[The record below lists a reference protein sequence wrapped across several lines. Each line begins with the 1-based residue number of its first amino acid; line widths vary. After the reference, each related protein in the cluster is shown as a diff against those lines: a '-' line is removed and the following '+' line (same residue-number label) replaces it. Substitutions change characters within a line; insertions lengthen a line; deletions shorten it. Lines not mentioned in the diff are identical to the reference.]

1 MTATLDRS
9 LSRASSMSI
18 PMSSP
23 RLSLRHETTPPSLSS
38 DPSVTHLHDRLTLLD
53 SHLLELRSTVLT
65 KDGYVDRRNREDEHI
80 RREFEAHRSIS
91 NRIDLNVVALR
102 TDVDQ
107 LKTGV
112 FQLKSSISQSS
123 NETVFLRSDLDR
135 LSKNVDQI
143 QSDLEH
149 LQTDIVGCRMEISK
163 LHTTVSQLRTDL
175 ITLQHE
181 TSRQLNS
188 ILDRFDS
195 VDDRFNSV
203 DNRFN
208 SVDDRLNSVEDRFTL
223 MESRMKH
230 SERVRFNSLAHTT
243 HAPITPVPFI
253 EEDGSLQWPEY
264 FPRTVWRF
272 WCLKKRSRINR
283 LVQLA
288 EFYRLGGYQY
298 WSRMHQNQIDAH
310 FTDDDSSDSSDC
322 PSALTRA
329 EAVRLYPEAAHQ
341 ALAATL
347 GLVYYKIRNEVGEGP
362 NMPIQRPPKRLP
374 EEAVSTSTSSKQ
386 KPVKMARR
394 PNNVDGP
401 RTLSPTA
408 LHKLIAGPS
417 LESKSMASEESDKLG
432 WNAHSEVSDDAMSK
446 LRGIVS
452 EELGTLLRA
461 LERGRVKLK
470 PSRAEKLNM
479 SPESKAS
486 RSGKA
491 GSQQAQEDEVPTQP
505 NTVPTE
511 ILSYSEKITHL
522 GERDLK
528 DHDLPDTAS
537 ESTGPLT

>member
-18 PMSSP
+18 PISSP
-23 RLSLRHETTPPSLSS
+23 RLSLRHETTSPSLSS
-38 DPSVTHLHDRLTLLD
+38 DPSITHPSISHLHDRLTILD

-65 KDGYVDRRNREDEHI
+65 KDGYVDRRNREDEHL

-112 FQLKSSISQSS
+112 FQLKSSISN
-123 NETVFLRSDLDR
+123 NETVFLRSDIDR

-143 QSDLEH
+143 QADLEH
-149 LQTDIVGCRMEISK
+149 LQTDVFGCRMEISK
-163 LHTTVSQLRTDL
+163 LHTTISQLRTDL

-181 TSRQLNS
+181 TSRH
-188 ILDRFDS
+188 
-195 VDDRFNSV
+195 
-203 DNRFN
+203 
-208 SVDDRLNSVEDRFTL
+208 LNSVFDRFTL
-223 MESRMKH
+223 IESRMKH

-243 HAPITPVPFI
+243 HAPITPVPYV

-264 FPRTVWRF
+264 FPRTVWWF

-298 WSRMHQNQIDAH
+298 WSRMHQTDA
-310 FTDDDSSDSSDC
+310 FTDSDSSDSSES
-322 PSALTRA
+322 PSNLTRA
-329 EAVRLYPEAAHQ
+329 EAVRMYPEAAHQ

-374 EEAVSTSTSSKQ
+374 EEAASVSTGSKQ

-394 PNNVDGP
+394 PNA
-401 RTLSPTA
+401 SPTHVSPKNVSPTT
-408 LHKLIAGPS
+408 LHKLITGPS
-417 LESKSMASEESDKLG
+417 LESKSMVSEESDKLG
-432 WNAHSEVSDDAMSK
+432 WNAHSEASDEAMSK

-452 EELGTLLRA
+452 EEISTLLRA
-461 LERGRVKLK
+461 LERGRLKLK
-470 PSRAEKLNM
+470 PSRAERLNM
-479 SPESKAS
+479 SPTESKAS
-486 RSGKA
+486 LSRKVG
-491 GSQQAQEDEVPTQP
+491 GTLAQEDEVPTQP
-505 NTVPTE
+505 NTIPTE
-511 ILSYSEKITHL
+511 ILSMSEKMTTHL
-522 GERDLK
+522 E